1 MQKFK
6 DLNKLLDDHIL
17 INFSNTPLQSD
28 IIGGLTRQPP
38 HNLHNLDKSSPLEYQ
53 DFNIPMLNKNA
64 SIK

>member
-6 DLNKLLDDHIL
+6 ELNKLLDDHIL

-38 HNLHNLDKSSPLEYQ
+38 HNLDNLDKSSPLQYQ